1 MIKEHYQDCLK
12 YYEKFGK
19 GEDFRAVFYSLQFPM
34 PYKDL
39 TLYPVKTYNYMV
51 FHTLAQ
57 VFFKHKYDAGLPECM
72 GMNHLQFLMY
82 ENPSKGIFNAQQ
94 YVPQLTL
101 LLQMCLHWED
111 TNEAGKE
118 RIKFVKDGK
127 KCYIYFDDK
136 RYDWQD
142 FENIKTIICEQNCIE
157 LPDYTIHPDIRR
169 KLEEKEKLLAK
180 INKNKVGSFE
190 ELVDSLMIVSGF
202 SEDYIH
208 DLTIRRFTNLLRRY
222 EIVSTYELGTLLSP
236 NMEKKDRE
244 SILSWNS
251 PIPKNNQF
259 TDKVQKLS
267 DLENQIKKINGQ

>member
-1 MIKEHYQDCLK
+1 M
-12 YYEKFGK
+12 
-19 GEDFRAVFYSLQFPM
+19 
-34 PYKDL
+34 
-39 TLYPVKTYNYMV
+39 
-51 FHTLAQ
+51 
-57 VFFKHKYDAGLPECM
+57 
-72 GMNHLQFLMY
+72 
-82 ENPSKGIFNAQQ
+82 
-94 YVPQLTL
+94 
-101 LLQMCLHWED
+101 
-111 TNEAGKE
+111 
-118 RIKFVKDGK
+118 
-127 KCYIYFDDK
+127 
-136 RYDWQD
+136 
-142 FENIKTIICEQNCIE
+142 
-157 LPDYTIHPDIRR
+157 PDYTIHPVIRR
-169 KLEEKEKLLAK
+169 MLEEKEKLLAK

-251 PIPKNNQF
+251 PIPKNSQF